1 MNDIIKESLEEAL
14 TSLQRFMSL
23 DSNLE
28 AVENAANRMSDAL
41 AGGHK
46 VMSCGNGGSLCDA
59 SHFAE
64 ELTGRYRN
72 NRVPLPAIAI
82 NDVAYI
88 TCVGNDYSFSEI
100 YSRYVEAVGNKGD
113 VLLAISTSGHSE
125 NILKACEAA
134 KRKEMWVIG
143 LTCDSDNPLRNLS
156 DVAICA
162 PKTPY
167 SDRIQEIHIKV
178 IHILIQ
184 LIENK
189 LAIN

>member
-1 MNDIIKESLEEAL
+1 MNEIIRDSLAEAL
-14 TSLQRFMSL
+14 DSLQRFMAQE
-23 DSNLE
+23 SNLV
-28 AVENAANRMSDAL
+28 AVESAAKRMAAAL

-64 ELTGRYRN
+64 ELTGRYRS
-72 NRVPLPAIAI
+72 NRLPLPAVAI
-82 NDVAYI
+82 NDAAHI
-88 TCVGNDYSFSEI
+88 TCVGNDYSFAEI
-100 YSRYVEAVGNKGD
+100 YSRYVEAVGDRGD
-113 VLLAISTSGHSE
+113 VLLAISTSGNSE
-125 NILKACEAA
+125 NILNACEAA
-134 KRKEMWVIG
+134 KQKGMWVVG
-143 LTCDSDNPLRNLS
+143 LTCDSDNLLRRLS

-162 PKTPY
+162 PKTNY

-184 LIENK
+184 LIEHE